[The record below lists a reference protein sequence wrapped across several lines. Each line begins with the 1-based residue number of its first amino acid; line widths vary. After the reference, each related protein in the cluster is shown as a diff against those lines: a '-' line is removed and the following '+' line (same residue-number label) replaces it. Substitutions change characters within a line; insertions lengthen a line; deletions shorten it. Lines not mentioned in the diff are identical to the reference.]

1 MWDKLS
7 LAIRIMSGGWIRTF
21 VIKVDYRV
29 ACTLNLENVY
39 FYQKSCKEPKSSCN
53 AINFPMRHIRV
64 RPMEFLLR
72 DHNHSA
78 KLRNLTIM
86 GRLWL

>member
-7 LAIRIMSGGWIRTF
+7 LAIHITSGGWIRTF

-39 FYQKSCKEPKSSCN
+39 FSKNPVKNQ
-53 AINFPMRHIRV
+53 ILVVM
-64 RPMEFLLR
+64 L
-72 DHNHSA
+72 
-78 KLRNLTIM
+78 
-86 GRLWL
+86 